1 MAFSV
6 VFKRYFP
13 PRTQCF
19 VIRIHSRLGT
29 MPLKCP
35 RHSTTSHGSHVSQ
48 GLTFIN
54 MRSIS
59 FYDAYFLLAVI
70 VEEDESSRL
79 GMAD

>member
-35 RHSTTSHGSHVSQ
+35 RRSMTSHGSHVSQ

-59 FYDAYFLLAVI
+59 FYGAYFLLAVI